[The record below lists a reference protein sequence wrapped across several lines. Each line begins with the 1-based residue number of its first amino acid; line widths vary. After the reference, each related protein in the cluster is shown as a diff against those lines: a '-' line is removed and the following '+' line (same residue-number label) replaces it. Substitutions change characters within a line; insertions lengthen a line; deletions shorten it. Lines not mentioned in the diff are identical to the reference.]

1 MNVRSF
7 RKAEKEQFNE
17 LKEKRLDSRFTGSIF
32 SAIHG
37 KLVTELF
44 NKETKGT
51 SGLFR

>member
-7 RKAEKEQFNE
+7 RKEDKEQFNE
-17 LKEKRLDSRFTGSIF
+17 LKEKGFDSRFTGSMF
-32 SAIHG
+32 SAVHG

-44 NKETKGT
+44 NKETKGK